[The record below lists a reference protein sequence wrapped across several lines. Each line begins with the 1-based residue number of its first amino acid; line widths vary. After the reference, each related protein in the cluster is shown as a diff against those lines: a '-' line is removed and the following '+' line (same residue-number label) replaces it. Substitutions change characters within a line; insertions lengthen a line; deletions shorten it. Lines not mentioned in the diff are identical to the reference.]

1 MEAITTLAALLAQ
14 LKKEGYTEDFN
25 LQDRYL
31 AGRRSAIWLSPH
43 EFAVD
48 KHYRFEGTSDPDE
61 EAVLYAIS
69 SPTFNLKGTLVN
81 GYGSYSAAA
90 SDELVQALR
99 EKTAAY

>member
-1 MEAITTLAALLAQ
+1 MEPMTTLAALLAQ

-25 LQDRYL
+25 LQDSYL

-48 KHYRFEGTSDPDE
+48 KHYLFEGDSNPDG
-61 EAVLYAIS
+61 EAVVYAIS

-81 GYGSYSAAA
+81 GYGIHSATA
-90 SDELVQALR
+90 SNELMQALKG
-99 EKTAAY
+99 KTAAY